1 VAFSESVENNEEHD
15 RIEWTAEERENFFAA
30 VERHRRAAWRVTLA
44 SSGVNA
50 LVAFIVAALMAPL
63 FYVVLSLILDI
74 INLIV
79 PMPNLVAVL
88 GGQLGPAFDHP
99 ETVSVGRWVYL
110 LVLAAL
116 PGLVWM
122 GTFLL
127 VLRRA
132 IGLSGLFGG
141 GDIQARAPNPAALA
155 EQRFANVVGEMAIAA
170 NLPPP
175 RVLISDH
182 GGLNAAVFGMD
193 EQHATIVASRGLLDT
208 LNREQMQ
215 GIAGHLVG
223 SIANGDMKIGV
234 RVAITLGLF
243 GLIARMAGVIMEG
256 RAARQLGKR
265 LLLGVVSPTAKN
277 TRALLEEISDPF
289 APAEGETQAER
300 AKRRAQNPKQNEW
313 RTYLWMPLVGP
324 LGMTGFF
331 GALVNMFLL
340 EPLVSLAWRR
350 RKYMADATAVR
361 LTRLPDA
368 LSGALEKM
376 GSAAA
381 SLFGPYAAHLLVVRG
396 PTRSSGLMGTSMV
409 PPFPSIDRRLR
420 ALAKMGATIRSTPQ
434 KKIPPTILAIGIPL
448 GALVL
453 VLVGVCLYLLVFVSM
468 ALSMLFLGLPF
479 SIVHLLLRWL
489 GH

>member
-1 VAFSESVENNEEHD
+1 VENNEEHN
-15 RIEWTAEERENFFAA
+15 RIEWTAEERESFFAA

-79 PMPNLVAVL
+79 PMPNLVAIL
-88 GGQLGPAFDHP
+88 GGQIGPAFDHP

-141 GDIQARAPNPAALA
+141 GDIEARAPNPAALP
-155 EQRFANVVGEMAIAA
+155 EQRFANVVGEMAIAG

-175 RVLISDH
+175 RVLISDR
-182 GGLNAAVFGMD
+182 GGLNAAVFGLD
-193 EQHATIVASRGLLDT
+193 EQRATIVASRGLLDT

-215 GIAGHLVG
+215 GIGGHLVG

-289 APAEGETQAER
+289 APAEGETPSDR
-300 AKRRAQNPKQNEW
+300 AKRQQDPKQNDW
-313 RTYLWMPLVGP
+313 RVFLWMPLVGP

-340 EPLVSLAWRR
+340 EPLVSLAWRQ

-376 GSAAA
+376 GSGAG

-396 PTRSSGLMGTSMV
+396 PSRSSGLMGTSMV

-434 KKIPPTILAIGIPL
+434 KKIPLPILAVGIPV

-453 VLVGVCLYLLVFVSM
+453 GLVGVCLYLLVFVSM

>member
-1 VAFSESVENNEEHD
+1 MENNEEHR
-15 RIEWTAEERENFFAA
+15 RIEWTAEERESFFAA
-30 VERHRRAAWRVTLA
+30 VERHRRAAWQVTLA

-79 PMPNLVAVL
+79 PMPNLVTIL
-88 GGQLGPAFDHP
+88 GRQIGSSFDHP
-99 ETVSVGRWVYL
+99 ETVSVGRWTYL

-141 GDIQARAPNPAALA
+141 GDIEARAPDGTALP
-155 EQRFANVVGEMAIAA
+155 EQRFANVVSEMAIAG

-175 RVLISDH
+175 RVLISDR
-182 GGLNAAVFGMD
+182 GGLNAAVFGLD
-193 EQHATIVASRGLLDT
+193 EQHATIVVSRGLLDT

-223 SIANGDMKIGV
+223 SIANGDMRIGV

-289 APAEGETQAER
+289 APVEGETASD
-300 AKRRAQNPKQNEW
+300 RAQRQRNQQNDW

-340 EPLVSLAWRR
+340 EPLVSLSWRR

-396 PTRSSGLMGTSMV
+396 PTRSSGLMGTSIV

-420 ALAKMGATIRSTPQ
+420 ALAKMGATIRNTPRQ
-434 KKIPPTILAIGIPL
+434 KIPLPALAIGIPL
-448 GALVL
+448 GALIL